1 MNFIPDKPILTGD
14 QILPYIPQ
22 RMPMVFVDT
31 FYGTIDDSQYSSLL
45 VTPELIFTE
54 NGMLLD
60 IGIIEFLTQSGYVW
74 FSYREKE
81 ILGKSDLE
89 ITKGYLCK
97 IKNMKVT
104 DTPHVGERICSK
116 LDVGYYSSTFSTL
129 HMIAY
134 TADRGLAEGDF
145 DVLSLN

>member
-60 IGIIEFLTQSGYVW
+60 IGIIEFLTQSGYVCFPTARKRFW
-74 FSYREKE
+74 ENR
-81 ILGKSDLE
+81 IWKSPKA
-89 ITKGYLCK
+89 IFAKSK
-97 IKNMKVT
+97 I
-104 DTPHVGERICSK
+104 
-116 LDVGYYSSTFSTL
+116 
-129 HMIAY
+129 
-134 TADRGLAEGDF
+134 
-145 DVLSLN
+145 